1 MATLSFFIGIIGNV
15 VSILLFASPITFWKV
30 IKKKS
35 TENYKGVPYIT
46 TLMSTSLWTL
56 YGFMKPGGFLIMTIK
71 TAKLA
76 VILDVG
82 FLGTVFAITLLA
94 MHKLSLRLTFI
105 GIICAGLTIGVYA
118 SPLLVMGLVIKTKSV
133 EYMPFSLSFFLFV
146 NAGVWSLYA
155 VLIKDIY
162 IGVPNAIGFVLGSS
176 QLILYAIYKN
186 KSNSTKSTDVMEEE
200 YGSAHPVKQS
210 IEMQTYDH
218 DNDFADDGNK
228 VMNVRNMNRGI
239 SLPKSIINQQYSLRK
254 LIRTVSL
261 GPYDVFP
268 NWSDDTISN
277 VKRNIDD
284 DLP

>member
-1 MATLSFFIGIIGNV
+1 
-15 VSILLFASPITFWKV
+15 
-30 IKKKS
+30 
-35 TENYKGVPYIT
+35 
-46 TLMSTSLWTL
+46 MSTSLWTL
-56 YGFMKPGGFLIMTIK
+56 YGLMKPGGFLIMTVNGVGAVLQFTYITLFLIYAPREMKIK

-94 MHKLSLRLTFI
+94 IHKLSLRLTFI

-118 SPLLVMGLVIKTKSV
+118 SPLLVMRLVIKTKSV

-146 NAGVWSLYA
+146 NAGVWSIYA
-155 VLIKDIY
+155 ILIKDIY

-176 QLILYAIYKN
+176 QLILYVIYKN
-186 KSNSTKSTDVMEEE
+186 MSESTKSTDVMEEE
-200 YGSAHPVKQS
+200 YGPAHLVKQS
-210 IEMQTYDH
+210 IEMQAYDH
-218 DNDFADDGNK
+218 DDDFDDDGNK
-228 VMNVRNMNRGI
+228 VMNDRILNRGT
-239 SLPKSIINQQYSLRK
+239 SLPKSSINQLYSLRK

-268 NWSDDTISN
+268 NWSDDVISN

-284 DLP
+284 DDDLP

>member
-1 MATLSFFIGIIGNV
+1 
-15 VSILLFASPITFWKV
+15 
-30 IKKKS
+30 
-35 TENYKGVPYIT
+35 
-46 TLMSTSLWTL
+46 MSTSLWTL
-56 YGFMKPGGFLIMTIK
+56 YGLMKPGGFLIMTVNGVGAVLQFIYISLYLIYAPREMKIK

-76 VILDVG
+76 AILDVG

-146 NAGVWSLYA
+146 NAGVWSVYA

-162 IGVPNAIGFVLGSS
+162 MGVPNVIGFVLGSS

-186 KSNSTKSTDVMEEE
+186 KSKSTNSTDVMEEE
-200 YGSAHPVKQS
+200 YGSAHPIKQS
-210 IEMQTYDH
+210 IEMQAHDH
-218 DNDFADDGNK
+218 NDDGNK
-228 VMNVRNMNRGI
+228 VMNVRIMNRGT

-261 GPYDVFP
+261 GPYDVLP
-268 NWSDDTISN
+268 NWSDDAISN